1 MTDWLGKLN
10 GRVGVGIIFAVS
22 FVFFML
28 VTFPYEILKESIS
41 NGLSRVTGLSITM
54 VDFGVKLPIG
64 MQASGL
70 SVSSQGQQTK
80 TVKLNQLSAR
90 INPLYILA
98 GKLAVKVYFENPDQS
113 TMDVFTVI
121 PLSGVFGSGN
131 IVPSRVEVDAQNF
144 RVDELAA
151 FALSAAASGND
162 VNPLLGPILQAV
174 GFSGKLDGAIGLAI
188 DASTPQQS
196 TGSIKIKVKDAILK
210 LSDPSLGLPDQR
222 FSRAGVQAALNN
234 GVLVIE
240 KGSGFESDELTLSA
254 GGSVAVK
261 SSLAATQLQL
271 EILVKLQKSL
281 AEKFGFLLDAFSGGA
296 AKNGELRLQ
305 VKGPLSQPSTQPI

>member
-1 MTDWLGKLN
+1 MTDWLGRLN
-10 GRVGVGIIFAVS
+10 GKAGIGAIFAVS
-22 FVFFML
+22 FFFFLL

-54 VDFGVKLPIG
+54 SDFGAKLPIG
-64 MQASGL
+64 MKASGL
-70 SVSSQGQQTK
+70 SVSSQGQKAK
-80 TVKLNQLSAR
+80 TIKLNQLSAR
-90 INPLYILA
+90 INPFYAFA
-98 GKLAVKVYFENPDQS
+98 GKLAIKVYVENPDQS
-113 TMDVFTVI
+113 AMDLFVVI
-121 PLSGVFGSGN
+121 PLSAAFGSGN
-131 IVPSRVEVDAQNF
+131 PVPSRIEVDARNF

-151 FALSAAASGND
+151 FALSAMASGND
-162 VNPLLGPILQAV
+162 VNPLLGPVLQAIA
-174 GFSGKLDGAIGLAI
+174 FSGKLDGAIDLSI
-188 DASTPQQS
+188 DASAPQQS
-196 TGSIKIKVKDAILK
+196 AGNIKIKFKDALLK

-222 FSRAGVQAALNN
+222 FSKAGVQAALNN

-254 GGSVAVK
+254 GGSVAIK
-261 SSLAATQLQL
+261 SSLPTSQLQL

-305 VKGPLSQPSTQPI
+305 VKGPLSQPTTQPI